1 MSEALAVRES
11 LESLS
16 KLPNS
21 NVNEREISEMI
32 NMLKN
37 LHNEESGQDLIEYA
51 LLALLIALAAVLVL
65 PTVGSDV
72 SAEFSK
78 VAAQLT

>member
-1 MSEALAVRES
+1 MKEQGDL
-11 LESLS
+11 
-16 KLPNS
+16 
-21 NVNEREISEMI
+21 EMI

-37 LHNEESGQDLIEYA
+37 LHKEESGQDMIEYA
-51 LLALLIALAAVLVL
+51 LLALLVALAAVAVL
-65 PTVGSDV
+65 PKVGSDV

>member
-1 MSEALAVRES
+1 
-11 LESLS
+11 
-16 KLPNS
+16 
-21 NVNEREISEMI
+21 MI
-32 NMLKN
+32 NMLRN
-37 LHNEESGQDLIEYA
+37 LHQEESGQDMVEYA
-51 LLALLIALAAVLVL
+51 LLALLVALAAVAIL

>member
-1 MSEALAVRES
+1 MF
-11 LESLS
+11 
-16 KLPNS
+16 
-21 NVNEREISEMI
+21 

-37 LHNEESGQDLIEYA
+37 LHKEESGQDMIEYA
-51 LLALLIALAAVLVL
+51 LLALLVALAAVAVL